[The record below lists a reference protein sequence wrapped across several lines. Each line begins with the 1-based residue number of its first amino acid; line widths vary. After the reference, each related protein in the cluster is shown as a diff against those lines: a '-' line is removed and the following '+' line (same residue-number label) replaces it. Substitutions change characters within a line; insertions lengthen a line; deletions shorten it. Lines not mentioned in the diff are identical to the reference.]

1 MQPSLLGKMLY
12 VNPLVI
18 LKHKLMYGS
27 LCFHIFN
34 ILFFSCSFLTLNN
47 CSECMQAVPNFL
59 CQNCLYQE
67 HQCFACGMLGS
78 SDKSSSQE
86 V

>member
-34 ILFFSCSFLTLNN
+34 ILVLFLFFSGLEQLLGMYAGSAKLFVSKL
-47 CSECMQAVPNFL
+47 SISGASVF
-59 CQNCLYQE
+59 CLW
-67 HQCFACGMLGS
+67 HVRLFG
-78 SDKSSSQE
+78 
-86 V
+86 